1 MDKKYSAVSN
11 YTVSFNTIALVPLRI
26 ENKLYTRVIENHT
39 EFLVKMRPSA
49 IIKKSL
55 TFYGNSFKN
64 ATFFS
69 RQSLGRLHKLPLM
82 ISHDFG
88 VPLIMMP
95 TLSPESE
102 GSIWVSFSAVDIFSI
117 NPYNQCV
124 VHFTNS
130 QSLPVNASHSTMC
143 RQYSLSQFLSNQFQK
158 SREKIN
164 HPFSQSSLG
173 YLQPNRKKLNDHT

>member
-1 MDKKYSAVSN
+1 MDKKFTATSN
-11 YTVSFNTIALVPLRI
+11 YTVSFNTIALVPIWI

-55 TFYGNSFKN
+55 AFYGNSYKQ

-95 TLSPESE
+95 TLSAESE
-102 GSIWVSFSAVDIFSI
+102 GSIWISFSSIDLYSI
-117 NPYNQCV
+117 NSHNQCV

-130 QSLPVNASHSTMC
+130 QALPVNVSHSTMC
-143 RQYSLSQFLSNQFQK
+143 RQFVLSQFLSKHFQK
-158 SREKIN
+158 TREKIN
-164 HPFSQSSLG
+164 HPFSQSALT
-173 YLQPNRKKLNDHT
+173 YIPPNQKKL

>member
-1 MDKKYSAVSN
+1 MDKKISTASN
-11 YTVSFNTIALVPLRI
+11 YFISFNTIALVPVWI

-39 EFLVKMRPSA
+39 EFLVRMKPST
-49 IIKKSL
+49 IVKKSI
-55 TFYGNSFKN
+55 TFYGNSYKH

-69 RQSLGRLHKLPLM
+69 RESIGHLHKLPLM

-102 GSIWVSFSAVDIFSI
+102 GTIWISFSAIERYSL
-117 NPYNQCV
+117 NTHNQCV

-130 QSLPVNASHSTMC
+130 QVLSVNVSYSTMC
-143 RQYSLSQFLSNQFQK
+143 RQFVLSHFLTNHFQK
-158 SREKIN
+158 TRDQMN
-164 HPFSQSSLG
+164 YPFSKS
-173 YLQPNRKKLNDHT
+173 KLTYSIPKTLKDNTHT